1 MPGISF
7 HKDGKVERWFKYERP
22 KVLQD
27 QYGRATQM
35 NFAVIDTIKWNDLPN
50 DKHSSKNICIPLNKG
65 MRLSILNKKKITP
78 STRNIEVRILAEE
91 GFAPQT
97 DVDVKSLRF
106 GSYTEVNFGRGARPV
121 KTKHVGNDLIV
132 VFKMKD
138 TGINSEEFA
147 PKIIGTDK
155 NGNMIY
161 GYARMPFVNYE
172 PALLSTRRPIYDKET
187 ETLQIEIQNFGL
199 SSSEPAILEIS
210 SDNICLKN
218 IKVKALHPY
227 EKTTLSIKNVTQTL
241 KNNTQYKVLI
251 YVNGIEVSC
260 SSFK

>member
-1 MPGISF
+1 LGRIAFYQRSKDGVNWVTEQGEAYMPGISF

-121 KTKHVGNDLIV
+121 KQ
-132 VFKMKD
+132 
-138 TGINSEEFA
+138 
-147 PKIIGTDK
+147 
-155 NGNMIY
+155 NM
-161 GYARMPFVNYE
+161 
-172 PALLSTRRPIYDKET
+172 
-187 ETLQIEIQNFGL
+187 
-199 SSSEPAILEIS
+199 
-210 SDNICLKN
+210 
-218 IKVKALHPY
+218 
-227 EKTTLSIKNVTQTL
+227 
-241 KNNTQYKVLI
+241 
-251 YVNGIEVSC
+251 
-260 SSFK
+260 